1 MKKEDKI
8 KKAVALKYDRGKE
21 AAPKV
26 TAKGRG
32 AVADKILAL
41 AREHKIPIEKDGQDY
56 RLHFDMETD
65 ALGLIESTVLR
76 TKAGVSVEISSA
88 LEEVVDLLKAH
99 MKDLGKS
106 LEPFG
111 VIGIEIMQKKPVTAQ
126 RAAVDVVV

>member
-41 AREHKIPIEKDGQDY
+41 ARENRIPIEQDSTLMEALY
-56 RLHFDMETD
+56 RLDINE
-65 ALGLIESTVLR
+65 
-76 TKAGVSVEISSA
+76 EIP
-88 LEEVVDLLKAH
+88 EELYQVVAELLAFIYRMNKL
-99 MKDLGKS
+99 KKS
-106 LEPFG
+106 RP
-111 VIGIEIMQKKPVTAQ
+111 
-126 RAAVDVVV
+126 